1 MFVIQIY
8 YLERVKSI
16 RIIAFLSFLYYV
28 CNKIIYIR
36 FMQDK
41 VLFAAPDSINETL
54 DNLIQSLTYDNLF
67 VITDE
72 NTLPLCYRKLKESRE
87 LSFGR
92 IITIAAGDRNKSVD
106 TLVNIWSHLTKRGA
120 TRKSIIINVG
130 GGMVTDIGGFAAST
144 FKRGLRYINIPTTLL
159 AMVDAS
165 TGGKTGINFMGLKNE
180 IGVFNRPVSTIV
192 STIFL
197 DTLPQKEFY
206 SGYGEMIKHSL
217 LSSKE
222 DWAHLIAT
230 EYPDRTANDLL
241 PEIEKSVNV
250 KRNITEEDPE
260 EKGLRKA
267 LNFGHT
273 VGHAFE
279 SMAMLKGTPVPHG
292 YAVAWGIICELYLS
306 SVLKDFQTDAMRQTV
321 SYIREHYGTFEI
333 DCKDYDKL
341 YELMLHDKKNT
352 ESGVN
357 FTLLS
362 DFGKPE
368 IDNYIDQ
375 EQINEALDFF
385 REGF

>member
-306 SVLKDFQTDAMRQTV
+306 SVLKDFQTDALRQTV
-321 SYIREHYGTFEI
+321 SYIREHYGTFGI